1 LKNSPKTN
9 IFFYK
14 SNSILYWAL
23 EKTLSILLIVGGIVS
38 LGFMSAFVM
47 AQEIIIGATGNT
59 PDITMKPGTG
69 TDEIEI
75 RLNDGTGTFQIFDV
89 KNGRSLMLIDPTTEN
104 TAVGNAATAIQ
115 DFTIDCA
122 TGVCNIQT
130 RANAGDAAN
139 TVKSLQAGVSGG
151 EPRFRLW
158 DEHWNGVGKLR
169 FDITINEATG
179 KLYFKNINDDNTN
192 FIVFEVDID
201 PNGNLGRVTF
211 NTPVHD
217 LVGCVMNC

>member
-1 LKNSPKTN
+1 
-9 IFFYK
+9 
-14 SNSILYWAL
+14 
-23 EKTLSILLIVGGIVS
+23 VGGIVS
-38 LGFMSAFVM
+38 LGFMSGLVM

-69 TDEIEI
+69 TDEIEL

-89 KNGRSLMLIDPTTEN
+89 KNGRSLMLIDPTTQN
-104 TAVGNAATAIQ
+104 TAVGDATTAIQ
-115 DFTIDCA
+115 DFTIDCD

-158 DEHWNGVGKLR
+158 DEHWNGAGKLR
-169 FDITINEATG
+169 FDITIDEATG
-179 KLYFKNINDDNTN
+179 KLKFVNIADDGITFTTIFEVAIDPNGKLLFKNINDDNTN

-201 PNGNLGRVTF
+201 PAGNLGRVTF

-217 LVGCVMNC
+217 SGGCVMNC